1 MARLRW
7 FHAGIFFCAA
17 ISSVSAIEPSK
28 EQEPW
33 SVCSLP
39 TAQFRLQV
47 PEGLIHSTAPT
58 ATGCTFQSPDG
69 DFNVAAVVQPATD
82 NETLE
87 GKMKKEIDLL
97 PGKLDKKR
105 KGDDW
110 FLLSG
115 VTPDG
120 TEYLRKLF
128 TQNGRW
134 VTLRITY
141 PHAESKKFEDWVER
155 IEKTFVPFA
164 PAEEQTERAEK
175 PQAD

>member
-1 MARLRW
+1 MLRW
-7 FHAGIFFCAA
+7 FYAAGFVCATA
-17 ISSVSAIEPSK
+17 TAVSALELGK
-28 EQEPW
+28 EQESW
-33 SVCSLP
+33 SICSVP

-47 PEGLIHSTAPT
+47 PASLIHSAAPT

-69 DFNVAAVVQPATD
+69 EFNVEAVVQTAGD

-87 GKMKKEIDLL
+87 NRMQKEIELL
-97 PGKLDKKR
+97 SGKVDRKK

-115 VTPDG
+115 MTPDG
-120 TEYLRKLF
+120 TEYFRKLF
-128 TQNGRW
+128 TQNGQW

-141 PHAESKKFEDWVER
+141 PHTASKKYDAWVKR

-164 PAEEQTERAEK
+164 PAQ
-175 PQAD
+175 